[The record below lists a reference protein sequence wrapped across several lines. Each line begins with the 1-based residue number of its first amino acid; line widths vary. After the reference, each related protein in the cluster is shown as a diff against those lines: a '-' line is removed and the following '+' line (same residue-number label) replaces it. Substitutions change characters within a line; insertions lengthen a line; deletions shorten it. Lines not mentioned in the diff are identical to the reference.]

1 MPINTIRNNK
11 ITCNSIGLYYWW
23 TYINMHIAHN
33 QEICIAT
40 CHTRCTEKSN
50 TEKEENKTK
59 NNKTERKQNNKTKR
73 KQSNKT
79 KRKQEK
85 TNINGKLSN
94 NK

>member
-1 MPINTIRNNK
+1 
-11 ITCNSIGLYYWW
+11 
-23 TYINMHIAHN
+23 MHIAHN

-40 CHTRCTEKSN
+40 CHTFNTRCTEKSN

-94 NK
+94 NKW